1 MRRHVSGGM
10 AGKENQQRRINI
22 MDMKLY
28 DLNDMVKAGCR
39 DCQGC
44 CDCCC
49 GMGQSIVLDPYD
61 IWQLETNLK
70 ETFAGL
76 LKEKLELHVEE
87 GLILPNLKMQGVK
100 ERCGFLNEE
109 GRCGIHAF
117 RPGLCRL
124 FPLGRN
130 YEGGKLRYFL
140 LDKAC
145 PNGGTKVKVRKWLD
159 VPDDTKYADFLIKW
173 HELRRRLQEEM
184 AEREASEPGIMKE
197 QNMRFLH
204 IFYEEPY
211 GPEDFYG
218 QFAERL
224 KRGI

>member
-1 MRRHVSGGM
+1 
-10 AGKENQQRRINI
+10 

-130 YEGGKLRYFL
+130 YEG
-140 LDKAC
+140 
-145 PNGGTKVKVRKWLD
+145 
-159 VPDDTKYADFLIKW
+159 
-173 HELRRRLQEEM
+173 
-184 AEREASEPGIMKE
+184 
-197 QNMRFLH
+197 
-204 IFYEEPY
+204 
-211 GPEDFYG
+211 
-218 QFAERL
+218 
-224 KRGI
+224 